1 MGRKEPWNILDEA
14 VGGLELAGDPNEFM
28 EEGGAGAAESDA
40 LARDGEVLAGESP
53 NQQIDG
59 GEGIPIPLPTFNGGA
74 SGPASRLC
82 VPPVV
87 WKATS
92 GAASPFPVCPLCAF
106 SGGLIASG
114 APRPFRATRASKT
127 NWRVTASSECV
138 DSTRIGGSR
147 S

>member
-14 VGGLELAGDPNEFM
+14 VGGPELAGDANEFM
-28 EEGGAGAAESDA
+28 EEGGAGAAKSDA
-40 LARDGEVLAGESP
+40 LPGDGKVLAGESAH
-53 NQQIDG
+53 QQIDG
-59 GEGIPIPLPTFNGGA
+59 GEGIPIPLP
-74 SGPASRLC
+74 R
-82 VPPVV
+82 
-87 WKATS
+87 ATS

-127 NWRVTASSECV
+127 NWRVTPSSECV